1 MLLVEECPF
10 MTAAE
15 SQEAL
20 EAPFSNASIC
30 LDERCA
36 EGKEKEGLEDD
47 GGGALEKR
55 VFIRFYYYLHYF
67 FFSGSFNALKLR

>member
-1 MLLVEECPF
+1 MARLVSACAGLVLQIRLLRREKS
-10 MTAAE
+10 TYDGG
-15 SQEAL
+15 SRSRSGS
-20 EAPFSNASIC
+20 PFSNASIC

-55 VFIRFYYYLHYF
+55 VFIRFYYYLH
-67 FFSGSFNALKLR
+67 